1 MGGHL
6 EEHDVLGP
14 LRRQDHH
21 EDHYGYFWRQ
31 KNQDDGAGRLGGQD
45 LDHHSDRRLRRQDG
59 LGVVFGPSWPG
70 PSWPHGALEE
80 RFCFPVIACA
90 RAPSTEA
97 ALKSSD
103 SVYAYV
109 FYYSCIVRPCFAK
122 RYWIAGRGSRRRQE
136 AAVVRLFAAMHM
148 FLITP
153 V

>member
-1 MGGHL
+1 MGGYL
-6 EEHDVLGP
+6 REYDQEHEL
-14 LRRQDHH
+14 Q
-21 EDHYGYFWRQ
+21 
-31 KNQDDGAGRLGGQD
+31 GRLRGHAQNE
-45 LDHHSDRRLRRQDG
+45 LVEKHPRRQDG
-59 LGVVFGPSWPG
+59 LDVVFG

-80 RFCFPVIACA
+80 RSCFPAITCA

-109 FYYSCIVRPCFAK
+109 FHYSCIVRPCFAK

-136 AAVVRLFAAMHM
+136 AAVVRLFAAMHK